1 MWKLVSIVCGF
12 LCVTSAF
19 AQVGTQDIPIVPN
32 LISDNV
38 SDNHAALQAAATAGG
53 MYFLP
58 GGHTYRISAA
68 IIGETAGFGFVS
80 DGTATIYG
88 AAADFSNATL
98 RTYCT
103 ATSTFLCARGETDG
117 DFTPLDYFV
126 LRGVRLESEV
136 AGGRK
141 VDGVD
146 VANVRRVTIEG
157 NEFFGFP
164 VGLDIKL
171 DSVGFPS
178 SVSRNYAHDRYDNTR
193 WGPPWQRGEAQLSFL
208 EVDNDRINHAN
219 SGAVQINNNI
229 IRDIAVG
236 PLFVGSQGYQTDGI
250 NVQSPQGHYQIS
262 GNTISNTGEG
272 IDNFAADAVISDN
285 VIEDSHKFGIK
296 NVYFASNVVIQDN
309 SIRRPGKVGI
319 YLQAFGQ
326 DMSGVL
332 ITRNQISDVN
342 PEKIESGTAGIALD
356 ADAHSVSLNATYR
369 IRDTIISDNVVIP
382 GNGDYAIVAAGT
394 GTGNQVIYN
403 KEQAGN
409 LGGFMNFQP
418 AVAVTHLTLDRD

>member
-1 MWKLVSIVCGF
+1 M
-12 LCVTSAF
+12 
-19 AQVGTQDIPIVPN
+19 
-32 LISDNV
+32 
-38 SDNHAALQAAATAGG
+38 
-53 MYFLP
+53 
-58 GGHTYRISAA
+58 
-68 IIGETAGFGFVS
+68 
-80 DGTATIYG
+80 
-88 AAADFSNATL
+88 
-98 RTYCT
+98 
-103 ATSTFLCARGETDG
+103 
-117 DFTPLDYFV
+117 
-126 LRGVRLESEV
+126 
-136 AGGRK
+136 
-141 VDGVD
+141 
-146 VANVRRVTIEG
+146 
-157 NEFFGFP
+157 
-164 VGLDIKL
+164 
-171 DSVGFPS
+171 
-178 SVSRNYAHDRYDNTR
+178 
-193 WGPPWQRGEAQLSFL
+193 
-208 EVDNDRINHAN
+208 
-219 SGAVQINNNI
+219 
-229 IRDIAVG
+229 
-236 PLFVGSQGYQTDGI
+236 
-250 NVQSPQGHYQIS
+250 QSPQGHYQIS

-309 SIRRPGKVGI
+309 SIRRPGKAGI

-342 PEKIESGTAGIALD
+342 PENIESGTAGIALD